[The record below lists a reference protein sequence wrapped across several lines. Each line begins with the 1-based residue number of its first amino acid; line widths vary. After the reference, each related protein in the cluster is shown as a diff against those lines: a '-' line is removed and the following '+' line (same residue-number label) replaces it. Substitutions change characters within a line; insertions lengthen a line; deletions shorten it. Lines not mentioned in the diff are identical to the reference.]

1 MLYYRVAKYL
11 RGRTGRIEER
21 INGGSV
27 LTDGEVGE
35 ARELLLLVEEVYGM
49 NESVRLIYL
58 GKYFA
63 QVLRANEVFLPTLF
77 QSSLTVEMLYYSLSK
92 DRHAHAKRSAN
103 QSLCSTSVSS
113 SNVGLAL
120 SPKMDVREVVQE
132 VNI

>member
-63 QVLRANEVFLPTLF
+63 EVLRAN
-77 QSSLTVEMLYYSLSK
+77 
-92 DRHAHAKRSAN
+92 
-103 QSLCSTSVSS
+103 
-113 SNVGLAL
+113 
-120 SPKMDVREVVQE
+120 
-132 VNI
+132 

>member
-11 RGRTGRIEER
+11 RGRTSRIEER

-63 QVLRANEVFLPTLF
+63 EVLRAN
-77 QSSLTVEMLYYSLSK
+77 
-92 DRHAHAKRSAN
+92 
-103 QSLCSTSVSS
+103 
-113 SNVGLAL
+113 
-120 SPKMDVREVVQE
+120 
-132 VNI
+132 